1 MLPVAII
8 LTTLGLLLLPLA
20 LRGRTSARG
29 LFCRRCKF
37 DLQGLDPAR
46 ADPACPECGHDL
58 TQPKSTRPIL
68 RRVHRPGLVLA
79 LLMLTAG
86 AVLTALALTP
96 RGPAFYAALP
106 DGQLLLLNRLGVND
120 ALTELVDR
128 STRTPPLSDAHWRT
142 LLARGLAH
150 QDDTQTPWDPRWGR
164 ILSQAFLQKRMTED
178 QLQRYLRH
186 AFETEFNIR
195 DRMAHDATDVGY
207 WLTWKAGRITI
218 VGPTIDTTLRYSNSI
233 LRTGLVGDSTP
244 PRQGQGG
251 GTLGSWVLHATG
263 ANFTSALGSAIR
275 VPPDTPR
282 DEPIRVYV
290 ETSFTLLDVDG
301 DVLFQSVPQRGE
313 QTVRILPPGEPVVGV
328 RADARGAESIRASAS
343 LSPLTITVPEPD
355 SLPRWST
362 EVARVQINF
371 ADRPHAVAGQLFA
384 VLDTGEV
391 EIGTLRLA
399 AGVGSHGYGV
409 GLRVTPAELPD
420 KLPLIR
426 AIAER
431 STIDVVFRTDP
442 TVGASDPR
450 IDEVVDVTL
459 WFRDVPVMKVS
470 GPDALYSWRTQANDT
485 PAAEF
490 DETPGPDTPSP

>member
-1 MLPVAII
+1 MFPVAII

-20 LRGRTSARG
+20 LRGRTTARG

-37 DLQGLDPAR
+37 DLAGLDPAR
-46 ADPACPECGHDL
+46 ADPNCPECGRDL
-58 TQPKSTRPIL
+58 TQPGSTRPIL
-68 RRVHRPGLVLA
+68 RRVQGPGLVLA

-86 AVLTALALTP
+86 AFLTAFALTP

-106 DGQLLLLNRLGVND
+106 DGQLLLLNRLRVDD
-120 ALTELVDR
+120 ALTELADR
-128 STRTPPLSDAHWRT
+128 SARTPPLSDAHWRT
-142 LLARGLAH
+142 LIARGLAH
-150 QDDTQTPWDPRWGR
+150 QNDTETPWDTRWGL

-178 QLQRYLRH
+178 QLKRYLRH

-207 WLTWKAGRITI
+207 WLNWKAGRITI

-244 PRQGQGG
+244 PSQGG
-251 GTLGSWVLHATG
+251 GTLGSWVLHASG

-275 VPPDTPR
+275 VPADTPR
-282 DEPIRVYV
+282 DGPIRVYV
-290 ETSFTLLDVDG
+290 ETRFTLFDADG
-301 DVLFQSVPQRGE
+301 DVIFQSDPQRGE
-313 QTVRILPPGEPVVGV
+313 QTVRILPPGEPVVT
-328 RADARGAESIRASAS
+328 ARDDPQGAEWTRASAS
-343 LSPLTITVPEPD
+343 LSPLTITIPEPD

-362 EVARVQINF
+362 EVARLQINF
-371 ADRPHAVAGQLFA
+371 EDRPHAVAGRLFA

-399 AGVGSHGYGV
+399 AGAGSHGYGV
-409 GLRVTPAELPD
+409 GLGVTPAELPD

-442 TVGASDPR
+442 SIAASDPR

-459 WFRDVPVMKVS
+459 LFRNVPVVKVS
-470 GPDALYSWRTQANDT
+470 GPDALYSHHTRADAT
-485 PAAEF
+485 PAAKLE
-490 DETPGPDTPSP
+490 EPPGPDTPSP

>member
-1 MLPVAII
+1 MFPVAII

-20 LRGRTSARG
+20 LRGRTTARG

-46 ADPACPECGHDL
+46 ADPNCPECGRDL
-58 TQPKSTRPIL
+58 TQPGSTRPIL

-106 DGQLLLLNRLGVND
+106 DGQILLLNRLGVDD
-120 ALTELVDR
+120 ALTELADR
-128 STRTPPLSDAHWRT
+128 SARTPPLSDAHWRT
-142 LLARGLAH
+142 LIARGLAH
-150 QDDTQTPWDPRWGR
+150 QDDTETPWDTRWGL

-178 QLQRYLRH
+178 QLKRYLRH

-195 DRMAHDATDVGY
+195 DRMEHDATDVGY
-207 WLTWKAGRITI
+207 WLNWKAGRITI

-233 LRTGLVGDSTP
+233 LRTGLVGDSTR
-244 PRQGQGG
+244 PRQGVGNR
-251 GTLGSWVLHATG
+251 GSWVLHASG

-275 VPPDTPR
+275 VPADTPR
-282 DEPIRVYV
+282 DGPIRVYA
-290 ETSFTLLDVDG
+290 EARFTLLNADG
-301 DVLFQSVPQRGE
+301 EVVFESEALRAE
-313 QTVRILPPGEPVVGV
+313 QTVRILPPGEPVVT
-328 RADARGAESIRASAS
+328 AHDDPQGAEWTRASAS
-343 LSPLTITVPEPD
+343 LSPLTITIPEPD
-355 SLPRWST
+355 ALPRWST
-362 EVARVQINF
+362 EVARLQINF
-371 ADRPHAVAGQLFA
+371 EDRPHAVAGRLFA

-399 AGVGSHGYGV
+399 AGAGSHGYGV
-409 GLRVTPAELPD
+409 GLGVTPAELPD

-442 TVGASDPR
+442 SIAASDPR

-459 WFRDVPVMKVS
+459 LFRNVPVVKVS
-470 GPDALYSWRTQANDT
+470 GPDALYSHHTRADAT
-485 PAAEF
+485 PAAKLE
-490 DETPGPDTPSP
+490 EPPGPDTPSP